1 MKDVLTSFGVMFVGL
16 GAFLLFFLGL
26 YALASLFRGK
36 WKERAMILP
45 FAGPGFFLVFAGL
58 FVGTIRT
65 IIVSFKDADG
75 LKSVGLANYKEVF
88 KDTGLRLTVV
98 NSFVW
103 VIVGTFLTVYVGL
116 LIARFADGMK
126 GEKAAKSLIF
136 VPVAISLVGTGII
149 WKFIYD
155 GGGTFKLGLLNQLT
169 KSLSNRFV
177 FLVFL
182 ALLLWFVAWLAR
194 LAIARFAKQTFVGWG
209 PRLVTLCAGMVL
221 GTGVWLLLGREG
233 LSEGFGGNGDRIWL
247 LERGLGS
254 ANPPGETWPGVNT
267 FLLIIVFVWAQAG
280 IATVILSSA
289 LKGVPQ
295 ELLEAA
301 RIDGATNGEIFRR
314 VSIPYIK
321 GTIMTVI
328 TLTMLGALKGYGLIA
343 AATGGRFGTSNMAN
357 EVFFKLFVQ
366 YNDGL
371 GSALAVLLFVLCFPV
386 LILNRIVQQRVA
398 ETQ

>member
-1 MKDVLTSFGVMFVGL
+1 MWDVLSSFGTMFIGL

-26 YALASLFRGK
+26 YAIASVFRGK
-36 WKERAMILP
+36 WKERMMILP
-45 FAGPGFFLVFAGL
+45 FAMPGFFLVFAGL

-65 IIVSFKDADG
+65 IIVSFKDENG
-75 LKSVGLANYKEVF
+75 IESVGLRNYKEVF
-88 KDTGLRLTVV
+88 TDTGLRLTVV

-103 VIVGTFLTVYVGL
+103 VILGTFLTVFVGL
-116 LIARFADGMK
+116 TIARFADGMK
-126 GEKAAKSLIF
+126 GEKIAKSLIF
-136 VPVAISLVGTGII
+136 VPTAISLVGTGII

-155 GGGTFKLGLLNQLT
+155 GGGTFKLGLLNQIT
-169 KSLSNRFV
+169 K
-177 FLVFL
+177 
-182 ALLLWFVAWLAR
+182 
-194 LAIARFAKQTFVGWG
+194 
-209 PRLVTLCAGMVL
+209 
-221 GTGVWLLLGREG
+221 G
-233 LSEGFGGNGDRIWL
+233 LHLPASMGGNADRIWL
-247 LERGLGS
+247 LETGIGS
-254 ANPPGETWPGVNT
+254 IKPPGDSWPGFNT

-289 LKGVPQ
+289 IKGVPQ

-301 RIDGATNGEIFRR
+301 RIDGATSNQIFRR

-321 GTIMTVI
+321 GTIMTVT

>member
-1 MKDVLTSFGVMFVGL
+1 VEVLTSFATMLIGL

-75 LKSVGLANYKEVF
+75 LKSVGFANYKEIF

-103 VIVGTFLTVYVGL
+103 VIVGTFLTVFVGL
-116 LIARFADGMK
+116 TIARFADGMR
-126 GEKAAKSLIF
+126 GEKVAKSLIF
-136 VPVAISLVGTGII
+136 VPTAISLVGTGII

-155 GGGTFKLGLLNQLT
+155 GGGTFKLGLLNQITQAAHLPE
-169 KSLSNRFV
+169 N
-177 FLVFL
+177 
-182 ALLLWFVAWLAR
+182 
-194 LAIARFAKQTFVGWG
+194 
-209 PRLVTLCAGMVL
+209 M
-221 GTGVWLLLGREG
+221 
-233 LSEGFGGNGDRIWL
+233 GGNADRIWM
-247 LERGLGS
+247 LERGIGGL
-254 ANPPGETWPGVNT
+254 NPPGETWPGFNT